1 MALRSFIIVSLFLAV
16 VAYFIPIE
24 NYSSDKNEEELAQ
37 VIFEDAKM
45 FTINDI
51 GVSRKIDAKRALN
64 YKTKDILEEG
74 NIVLFNQEE
83 SKDFSKEFIKA
94 KTIIKIKDNYTL
106 KKDVEYKR
114 DNFVKLNTEYLEYN
128 ETNKIA
134 QNTHA
139 FKGMYNSNSY
149 IGTNLYLD
157 AIKDE
162 IKSKNT
168 HFEIEMK
175 KGK

>member
-1 MALRSFIIVSLFLAV
+1 MALRVFILVSLFLAV
-16 VAYFIPIE
+16 VAYFLPME

-51 GVSRKIDAKRALN
+51 GVSRTIDAKRALN
-64 YKTKDILEEG
+64 YKTKDILEDA
-74 NIVLFNQEE
+74 NIVLFNQDET
-83 SKDFSKEFIKA
+83 KDFSKEFIKA
-94 KTIIKIKDNYTL
+94 KNILKIKDNYTL
-106 KKDVEYKR
+106 TNDVEYKR
-114 DNFVKLNTEYLEYN
+114 DNFVKLNTEFLEYN

-134 QNTHA
+134 KNSHA
-139 FKGMYNSNSY
+139 FKGIYNNHIY
-149 IGTNLYLD
+149 VGTNLYLD
-157 AIKDE
+157 ATNDT